1 MGKRSKILV
10 VDDEDMNLRLMEA
23 LLIPMGYEVIL
34 ARDGEEAFKKV
45 QEIPPDVILLD
56 VMMPK
61 MDGFEV
67 ARRLKEKEET
77 KIIPIVMVTALKEV
91 EDRIRAL
98 EVGADDFLSK
108 PVDKME
114 LKARVQSLLKIKSYH
129 DHIREYQKE
138 LEAEVAKRKELLE
151 KTLRGSI
158 EVLTDVLALVNPV
171 AFSRASR
178 LRRYV
183 QHIALNLELSN
194 VWQFEVAA
202 MLSHIGCI
210 ILQPEIIEKVYT
222 GDTLSP
228 NEEKMFASHPSVGH
242 ELLVKIPRFEV
253 IAGMID
259 RQQESFKTRKSGDD
273 FKHMDVV
280 TMGAQMLRVAIDF
293 DQLVTHGVSP
303 VKAMTQMLEQK
314 GTYDPIIVSALKDI
328 QMGKN
333 EMTINLVNVSELQTG
348 MILAEDVRTEKGVL
362 LVSKGQDVS
371 MPVLKRI
378 RSFSEGVGVA
388 EPFRVFVPHMA
399 TQQNSHQDKETDEK
413 LSMLQDMSTQIY

>member
-1 MGKRSKILV
+1 MGKKSKILV
-10 VDDEDMNLRLMEA
+10 VDDDDRNLRLMEA
-23 LLIPMGYEVIL
+23 LLILLGYEVIL
-34 ARDGEEAFKKV
+34 ARDGEAALEKAR
-45 QEIPPDVILLD
+45 EIPPDVILLD

-77 KIIPIVMVTALKEV
+77 KFIPIVIVTALNEV
-91 EDRIRAL
+91 EDRVRAL

-108 PVDKME
+108 PVDKTE

-138 LEAEVAKRKELLE
+138 LESEVAKRKELLE

-171 AFSRASR
+171 AFSKASR

-183 QHIALNLELSN
+183 QHIALNLELPN
-194 VWQFEVAA
+194 VWQFELAA

-210 ILQPEIIEKVYT
+210 ILQPETIEKVYT

-228 NEEKMFASHPSVGH
+228 NEEEMFASHPSVGH
-242 ELLVKIPRFEV
+242 ELLAKIPRFEA
-253 IAGMID
+253 IASMIN

-280 TMGAQMLRVAIDF
+280 TLGAQLLRVAIDF

-303 VKAMTQMLEQK
+303 RKAVTQMLEQR
-314 GTYDPIIVSALKDI
+314 GTYDPIILSALKDI
-328 QMGKN
+328 QVGKN
-333 EMTINLVNVSELQTG
+333 EMTIKSVNVSEVKTG
-348 MILAEDVRTEKGVL
+348 MILAEDVRTKKGVL
-362 LVSKGQDVS
+362 LVCKGQDVS
-371 MPVLKRI
+371 IPVLKRI
-378 RSFSEGVGVA
+378 RSFSKGVGLA
-388 EPFRVFVPHMA
+388 EPFHVWHPTNTHIKTKA
-399 TQQNSHQDKETDEK
+399 TPKSVT
-413 LSMLQDMSTQIY
+413 LSSSASPATL